1 MYVVKVEIFYKDGLR
16 SICINHREMEGTA
29 ILEDKPVE
37 KWFCPITGR
46 ASWKGLQE
54 EIAEQDESGRMEK
67 TYCFIFHGPEE
78 LRQQFRKNIS
88 DSKMGR
94 MAELSEIEKTA
105 QEYMEIAEQQEA
117 IGDSRGAMQA
127 YCIAADWYHLARAEF
142 VYGNYCA
149 NTLCDMDAAARYYGR
164 AAQQGYADAQY
175 RYGKCLENGTGVPK
189 NAGEA
194 VIWYQKAAA
203 QGQEDASQELE
214 QRKRAREEAQKR
226 LDEERRKEK
235 EKKQHEELERERE
248 KTEKIIQ
255 ECEKTLKQTTTSK
268 IKTEKKP
275 SKVDKALDKV
285 IDISSDILYAP
296 VKTESLS
303 DGIMAGAV
311 KCAAAAVIGTATI
324 IKNVRTPLPFDQ
336 DRYNFDNEL
345 DESDKAQS

>member
-164 AAQQGYADAQY
+164 AAQQG
-175 RYGKCLENGTGVPK
+175 
-189 NAGEA
+189 
-194 VIWYQKAAA
+194 
-203 QGQEDASQELE
+203 
-214 QRKRAREEAQKR
+214 
-226 LDEERRKEK
+226 
-235 EKKQHEELERERE
+235 
-248 KTEKIIQ
+248 
-255 ECEKTLKQTTTSK
+255 
-268 IKTEKKP
+268 
-275 SKVDKALDKV
+275 
-285 IDISSDILYAP
+285 
-296 VKTESLS
+296 
-303 DGIMAGAV
+303 
-311 KCAAAAVIGTATI
+311 
-324 IKNVRTPLPFDQ
+324 
-336 DRYNFDNEL
+336 
-345 DESDKAQS
+345 

>member
-1 MYVVKVEIFYKDGLR
+1 M
-16 SICINHREMEGTA
+16 
-29 ILEDKPVE
+29 
-37 KWFCPITGR
+37 
-46 ASWKGLQE
+46 
-54 EIAEQDESGRMEK
+54 
-67 TYCFIFHGPEE
+67 
-78 LRQQFRKNIS
+78 
-88 DSKMGR
+88 
-94 MAELSEIEKTA
+94 
-105 QEYMEIAEQQEA
+105 
-117 IGDSRGAMQA
+117 
-127 YCIAADWYHLARAEF
+127 
-142 VYGNYCA
+142 
-149 NTLCDMDAAARYYGR
+149 
-164 AAQQGYADAQY
+164 
-175 RYGKCLENGTGVPK
+175 PK

-311 KCAAAAVIGTATI
+311 KCAAAAVMGTATI

-345 DESDKAQS
+345 DESDKAKS

>member
-16 SICINHREMEGTA
+16 SICINHRAMEGTA

-248 KTEKIIQ
+248 KTEKS
-255 ECEKTLKQTTTSK
+255 SK
-268 IKTEKKP
+268 NAKKR
-275 SKVDKALDKV
+275 
-285 IDISSDILYAP
+285 
-296 VKTESLS
+296 LS
-303 DGIMAGAV
+303 
-311 KCAAAAVIGTATI
+311 
-324 IKNVRTPLPFDQ
+324 RQLPA
-336 DRYNFDNEL
+336 
-345 DESDKAQS
+345 K

>member
-1 MYVVKVEIFYKDGLR
+1 
-16 SICINHREMEGTA
+16 
-29 ILEDKPVE
+29 
-37 KWFCPITGR
+37 
-46 ASWKGLQE
+46 
-54 EIAEQDESGRMEK
+54 
-67 TYCFIFHGPEE
+67 
-78 LRQQFRKNIS
+78 
-88 DSKMGR
+88 MGR

-311 KCAAAAVIGTATI
+311 KCAAAAVMGTATI